1 MVRADGVEAR
11 RKPEG
16 KRLHVANG
24 TDVDCFLVD
33 ASSAALTEIGL
44 SSTNGRAIALALD
57 GPDNFL
63 YALDNVHNQIEVFS
77 IDPTDGS
84 LTLITGSPFALFPG
98 ASSLDL
104 GPNEV
109 TVQH

>member
-1 MVRADGVEAR
+1 
-11 RKPEG
+11 
-16 KRLHVANG
+16 
-24 TDVDCFLVD
+24 VDCFLVD

-44 SSTNGRAIALALD
+44 SSTNGRAIALTLD

-63 YALDNVHNQIEVFS
+63 YALDNIHNQIEAFS
-77 IDPTDGS
+77 IGPTDGS

-98 ASSLDL
+98 ASNQDL
-104 GPNEV
+104 GPNAI